1 MIIINLQ
8 EIQYLGPA
16 DAQVMIVRAVGR
28 EPKKIYTYILLSGTE
43 EKRRKDGRIRD
54 GREGLGKRGEDEKR
68 IRNIFTLRNR
78 RIIEKKRKERKRQQK
93 RHLIRMCVC
102 ERG

>member
-28 EPKKIYTYILLSGTE
+28 EPKKIYQYILLSGTE
-43 EKRRKDGRIRD
+43 EKRREEKMSGLEMEGKDWG
-54 GREGLGKRGEDEKR
+54 GEER
-68 IRNIFTLRNR
+68 M
-78 RIIEKKRKERKRQQK
+78 KKE
-93 RHLIRMCVC
+93 
-102 ERG
+102 

>member
-28 EPKKIYTYILLSGTE
+28 EPKKIYQYILLSGTE
-43 EKRRKDGRIRD
+43 EKRRK
-54 GREGLGKRGEDEKR
+54 EKR
-68 IRNIFTLRNR
+68 R
-78 RIIEKKRKERKRQQK
+78 
-93 RHLIRMCVC
+93 C
-102 ERG
+102 

>member
-28 EPKKIYTYILLSGTE
+28 EPIGVVGAITPWNYPLLMGIWKVHMKVAESRD
-43 EKRRKDGRIRD
+43 KRRWDVDK
-54 GREGLGKRGEDEKR
+54 
-68 IRNIFTLRNR
+68 
-78 RIIEKKRKERKRQQK
+78 
-93 RHLIRMCVC
+93 
-102 ERG
+102 

>member
-28 EPKKIYTYILLSGTE
+28 EPKNIYKYILLGGTDERRRE
-43 EKRRKDGRIRD
+43 EKMLGLETEGKDW
-54 GREGLGKRGEDEKR
+54 GREERM
-68 IRNIFTLRNR
+68 
-78 RIIEKKRKERKRQQK
+78 KKE
-93 RHLIRMCVC
+93 
-102 ERG
+102 